1 MIRLLYFLV
10 FILFAALVVQ
20 LAQWKRATATEKDLS
35 STGHKSQ
42 TTDTA
47 STVHQKWM
55 KQVADAEEKRHR
67 IEKQLLWREPD
78 ALLPELGKIS
88 DRLSPFLVGVEEL
101 REWHRGDYG
110 ALPIQLTLSGNYNGF
125 ITFLSVVERIVPTV
139 RIEEVRLYRRKMQ
152 KDTLWMSLT
161 LSPMHKRDSGE
172 WRVMSG
178 EQFLNSPLSTS
189 HSPLIEMPAI
199 RRFSVKRNP
208 FVFDATAPQ
217 SITAK
222 ISVTESTLPQLT
234 GILWDEANPIA
245 IFGAQTARV
254 GDVIAGATIH
264 SIGPQQVVV
273 MRSTQQQKLKLWKLK
288 VEESGE

>member
-1 MIRLLYFLV
+1 MTIRLLYFLV
-10 FILFAALVVQ
+10 FMLFAALLIQ
-20 LAQWKRATATEKDLS
+20 LAQWKGAAETESSLVQGEDTLVQAT
-35 STGHKSQ
+35 
-42 TTDTA
+42 
-47 STVHQKWM
+47 HQKWVDR
-55 KQVADAEEKRHR
+55 VADAEGKQRQL
-67 IEKQLLWREPD
+67 EKQLLWSQPE
-78 ALLPELGKIS
+78 ALLPELGKIC
-88 DRLSPFLVGVEEL
+88 DRLRLSLVGVEEL

-125 ITFLSVVERIVPTV
+125 ITFLSVVERIVPTA

-208 FVFDATAPQ
+208 FAFDATAPHSNNAQ
-217 SITAK
+217 NLVPETP
-222 ISVTESTLPQLT
+222 LPQLT

-245 IFGAQTARV
+245 IFGAQTARM
-254 GDVIAGATIH
+254 GDVIAGATIL
-264 SIGPQQVVV
+264 SIEPQQIVVI
-273 MRSTQQQKLKLWKLK
+273 RGTQMHKLKLWKMK
-288 VEESGE
+288 VEKSEE